1 MNDQT
6 GKSGQAGKSGGET
19 LLQLENVN
27 AFYGAAHI
35 LHDLNLRVDAG
46 EKVALIGRNGVGKT
60 TVVNTILGLAQ
71 LRGGTLTV
79 AGRRLVKPRIYMAA
93 QCGVAVVPQ
102 GRCIVPN
109 LTVEQNLLLGAAT
122 AHKRK
127 GIWNTEQIYK
137 LFPIL
142 QERAHTPGTALSG
155 GQQQMLAVGRA
166 LMANPSLILLDEPS
180 EGLAPVIVDQLA
192 DIFNQIASQ
201 GTTLL
206 LIEQNMSLVVRVA
219 QRYCAMSKGS
229 VIAEGSVTHA
239 SIDELHR
246 HVMV

>member
-1 MNDQT
+1 M
-6 GKSGQAGKSGGET
+6 SA
-19 LLQLENVN
+19 LLNLHGVH

-35 LHDLNLRVDAG
+35 LHGLGLHVNAG
-46 EKVALIGRNGVGKT
+46 ERVALIGRNGVGKT

-71 LRGGTLTV
+71 MRAGSIQFGGVTV
-79 AGRRLVKPRIYMAA
+79 QRPRPYVAA
-93 QCGVAVVPQ
+93 QHGIVVVPQ
-102 GRCIVPN
+102 GRRIVAN
-109 LTVEQNLLLGAAT
+109 LTVEENLLLGAAT
-122 AHKRK
+122 GRK
-127 GIWNTEQIYK
+127 GPWTVPAIYQ

-166 LMANPSLILLDEPS
+166 LMANPGLILLDEPT

-192 DIFNQIASQ
+192 DIFNQVAAQ
-201 GTTLL
+201 GTALL

-219 QRYCAMSKGS
+219 QRYLAMAKGA
-229 VIAEGSVTHA
+229 VVAEGPVENSRA
-239 SIDELHR
+239 CLQDLEQ